1 MFKGIYNVYSV
12 DLQFFRRKDN
22 IKGVQELSTP
32 LLFNLKKAK
41 IFCRAIGIDAVWRRL
56 WLRSR

>member
-22 IKGVQELSTP
+22 IKCEQELSTP
-32 LLFNLKKAK
+32 NLFNLK
-41 IFCRAIGIDAVWRRL
+41 
-56 WLRSR
+56 

>member
-32 LLFNLKKAK
+32 LLFNIKKAN
-41 IFCRAIGIDAVWRRL
+41 FFAVR
-56 WLRSR
+56 